1 MPSSSLKILR
11 IVHDYTQEYVAETV
25 LGIRQTNYHRLEKDP
40 ARVTSE
46 QARKLAALYKVDA
59 SELIK
64 GSEVVLVFPD
74 GHYYTIENGMNHG
87 DEVSS
92 YQFAY
97 AEEKLLLEERCFLRR
112 QNTELLELMRLL
124 CEQKSNQRGN
134 DHFQKS
140 NSHAMEQ

>member
-74 GHYYTIENGMNHG
+74 GHYTIGNGMNHA
-87 DEVSS
+87 DEVLS

-112 QNTELLELMRLL
+112 QNTELLELIRLL
-124 CEQKSNQRGN
+124 CE
-134 DHFQKS
+134 QKS